1 MSGERLNERELIASF
16 RELFGNPGSETLLG
30 IGDDAAVV
38 RPTKSSLVITT
49 DAFTEWV
56 HFRVD
61 HISPDQLGSK
71 VFTATVS
78 DCAAMGCAPKWVTV
92 ALAMPEETPAHKV
105 HQLYH
110 GFREAADRYKCD
122 LVGGD
127 TVRSMSDMTLS
138 LTAIGEPFG
147 EKILTRAGVE
157 EGDDL
162 YVTGRLGGPAAA
174 LLLFEHAPDLTV
186 QKRFHK
192 SMFRFFEP
200 EARIDVARILALSL
214 PVSALIDLSD
224 GLSVDLHH
232 LARESSVGF
241 RVERDRVPVL
251 PSVDKVAAKLK
262 VPPELLPLHGGEEFE
277 LLFTASPGREE
288 QVIDEI
294 TGKTGVEVTRIGVAV
309 CADEGVLLIDSEG
322 NEEPFREAGYEHFL
336 CRDPG
341 IP

>member
-1 MSGERLNERELIASF
+1 MSDEKLNERELITSF
-16 RELFGNPGSETLLG
+16 REQFSNTGKETLLG

-38 RPTKSSLVITT
+38 RPTKPSLVITT

-61 HISPDQLGSK
+61 HIAPDQLGAK

-92 ALAMPEETPAHKV
+92 ALATPDETPAHRI
-105 HQLYH
+105 HQIYS
-110 GFREAADRYKCD
+110 GFRVAADRYQCD

-147 EKILTRAGVE
+147 ERILTRSGVE

-186 QKRFHK
+186 QKRFHT

-200 EARIDVARILALSL
+200 EARVDIARILVTSL

-232 LARESSVGF
+232 LARESGVGF
-241 RVERDRVPVL
+241 RVERELVPVL
-251 PSVDKVAAKLK
+251 PSVNLVAAKMD
-262 VPPELLPLHGGEEFE
+262 VPPELIPLHGGEEFE

-288 QVIDEI
+288 QVIESI
-294 TGKTGVEVTRIGVAV
+294 TGKTGVEVTRIGIAV
-309 CADEGVLLIDSEG
+309 SADEGVLLVDGEG
-322 NEEPFREAGYEHFL
+322 NEEPFREAGYEHF
-336 CRDPG
+336 
-341 IP
+341 